1 MSAMS
6 IMKYVSTRGTA
17 PVLSFE
23 EAMISGLARD
33 GGLYVPDQVPVLSVV
48 ELKELRGKPFADV
61 AYAVASRFADGAIP
75 DRELRRMVDE
85 AYATF
90 AHKAVTPLKQLD
102 ANHFL
107 LELFHGPTI
116 AFKDVAMQLLARLMD
131 WSLERSRSRAT
142 IVGATSG
149 DTGGAAIE
157 AFRHSRN
164 ASIYILHPHGRVSD
178 VQRRQMTTV
187 RAPHVHN
194 IALEGTFDDC
204 QGIVKALFNDLA
216 FRDAM
221 TLAGVNSINWV
232 RVMAQISYYI
242 YAGLALGAP
251 DRAISFTV
259 PTGNFGNVFAGL
271 MAKRMGLPIDRL
283 VIATNANDILDRTV
297 KSGRYEVK
305 GVHATTSPSMDI
317 QVSSNFERLVF
328 LANNRDAAAVLRAMD
343 GLKQSQAFTL
353 ATSAL
358 QSIRD
363 EFDADATGEAE
374 TAETIRA
381 ILAETGEL
389 LDPHTAVGVAVA
401 RKHLGTAPMVTL
413 ATAHPAKFPDA
424 VAAAA
429 GLRPSLPQ
437 RFEHLMTAQESFTVL
452 PNSVE
457 AVKDH
462 IKARAPL

>member
-1 MSAMS
+1 MQ
-6 IMKYVSTRGTA
+6 YVSTRGAA

-23 EAMISGLARD
+23 DAMISGLARD

-48 ELKELRGKPFADV
+48 ELKALRGKPFADV
-61 AYAVASRFADGAIP
+61 AFAVASRFADGAIP
-75 DRELRRMVDE
+75 EKELRRMVDE

-131 WSLERSRSRAT
+131 WSLERSKSRAT

-187 RAPHVHN
+187 HAPHVHN

-204 QGIVKALFNDLA
+204 QSIVKALFNDHA
-216 FRDAM
+216 FRDEIR
-221 TLAGVNSINWV
+221 LAGVNSINWV

-242 YAGLALGAP
+242 FAGLALGAP
-251 DRAISFTV
+251 DRAISFAV

-328 LANNRDAAAVLRAMD
+328 LANNRDASAVTRAMD
-343 GLKQSQAFTL
+343 NLKQSNSFTL
-353 ATSAL
+353 ASDAL
-358 QSIRD
+358 QAIRD
-363 EFDADATGEAE
+363 EFDSGATGEAE
-374 TAETIRA
+374 TAATMRA
-381 ILAETGEL
+381 ILAETGEV
-389 LDPHTAVGVAVA
+389 LDPHTAVAVAVA
-401 RKHLGTAPMVTL
+401 QKNIGKSPMVTL

-424 VAAAA
+424 VEKAI
-429 GLRPSLPQ
+429 GLRPGLPQ
-437 RFEHLMTAQESFTVL
+437 RFEHLMDAQESFTVL
-452 PNSVE
+452 PNSVD
-457 AVKDH
+457 AVKQH
-462 IKARAPL
+462 IKTRNPL

>member
-1 MSAMS
+1 MQ
-6 IMKYVSTRGTA
+6 YVSTRGTA

-23 EAMISGLARD
+23 DAMISGLARD
-33 GGLYVPDQVPVLSVV
+33 GGLYVPDQVPVFSVV

-61 AYAVASRFADGAIP
+61 AFAVASRFADGAIP
-75 DRELRRMVDE
+75 ERELRRMVDE

-131 WSLERSRSRAT
+131 WSLDRSGSRAT

-157 AFRHSRN
+157 AFRHSKN

-187 RAPHVHN
+187 HAPHVHN

-204 QGIVKALFNDLA
+204 QSIVKALFNDHT
-216 FRDAM
+216 FRDDIR
-221 TLAGVNSINWV
+221 LAGVNSINWV

-242 YAGLALGAP
+242 FAGLALGAP
-251 DRAISFTV
+251 DRAVSFTV

-271 MAKRMGLPIDRL
+271 MAKRMGLPVDRL

-328 LANNRDAAAVLRAMD
+328 LANGRSAAAVTRAMD
-343 GLKQSQAFTL
+343 NLKQSNAFSL
-353 ATSAL
+353 ASEAL
-358 QSIRD
+358 QAIRD
-363 EFDADATGEAE
+363 EFDSGATGEEE
-374 TAETIRA
+374 TAATMRA
-381 ILAETGEL
+381 ILAETGEV
-389 LDPHTAVGVAVA
+389 LDPHTAVAVAVA
-401 RKHLGTAPMVTL
+401 RKSAGRSPMVTL

-424 VAAAA
+424 VEKAI
-429 GLRPSLPQ
+429 GLRPGLPQ
-437 RFEHLMTAQESFTVL
+437 RFEHLMHAKESFTVL

-457 AVKDH
+457 AVKQH
-462 IKARAPL
+462 IKTRNSL